1 MCPAC
6 NHRCPVRRL
15 ELRLLPRAQRGAA
28 VTGLTLTLAL
38 TLNLTHLLP
47 RAQRG
52 AAVAGLTL
60 TLALT
65 LNLTH
70 LLPRAQRGAA
80 VAGGHGRRAARLAE
94 QQHGGAAHL
103 RYIGLQAGCLG
114 LQARYVGLQAGCLG

>member
-52 AAVAGLTL
+52 AT
-60 TLALT
+60 
-65 LNLTH
+65 
-70 LLPRAQRGAA
+70 

-103 RYIGLQAGCLG
+103 RYIGLQVGFLG
-114 LQARYVGLQAGCLG
+114 LQARYVGLQAWFLG